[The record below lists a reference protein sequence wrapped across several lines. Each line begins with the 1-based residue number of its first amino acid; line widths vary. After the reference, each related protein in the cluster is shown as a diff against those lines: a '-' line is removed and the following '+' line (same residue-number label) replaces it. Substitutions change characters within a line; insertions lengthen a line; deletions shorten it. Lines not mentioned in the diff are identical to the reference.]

1 MNQGEE
7 RRKLYK
13 QGLPLT
19 RGLKQRDWVLALVMV
34 IISVNAIVYSLVDF
48 LRYQSYNASVYDL
61 GLASQA
67 LYGVTHGQLN
77 LKDLIANKLI
87 YIPMGLAYYLSPNP
101 VNLQY
106 FQAFFISLG
115 ALPIYL
121 ISREKI
127 QGKMIP
133 LSFALLWILYYPMG
147 GVYWF
152 DFHFMSLFPTLF
164 LFGIYFSMK
173 HNTKAA
179 LSFLF
184 LASITDFLAPIIL
197 AFFAVYVAYSD
208 MKYHNIDPYRNRIAI
223 PLLAFVLA
231 IFVFVIYYY
240 GFSYFSQY
248 ISQEIL
254 TYNPGGVAIPV
265 TYAYKAG
272 YFLYLMVPLLFL
284 SLFGFEFLITLIPY
298 AALAVVNNYY
308 PYVNTILYQYPA
320 LTAATLFVAAIL
332 GVSRLANGKKI
343 TLRRATIRNVL
354 LGAVILN
361 VFLAAF
367 LTPVGNIYT
376 QGELST
382 QVTHYFAGMSGN
394 YNASSNIAPYGNVTP
409 LNSVGK
415 YIPIGSSVLIQNNM
429 PQFTDDYN
437 WSLPFNYN
445 FSLPDHFAILDT
457 YSPYFDHFY
466 LGNNSS
472 RNMMHLANGF
482 LRNDTYHV
490 LYQNGGIILLSMS
503 HTSPVFYK
511 GLDLK
516 WNQIP
521 YDEINRSVYSTVLT
535 PGNFSFSLSGPSL
548 TLNGTTNATLI
559 YRTDPYGRDLSM
571 NLHLRNMNGTLT
583 GYLNCSMFFE
593 IYGIHMNYIQTP
605 VSTINLRINETGEM

>member
-1 MNQGEE
+1 MGQE

-13 QGLPLT
+13 HELPFT
-19 RGLKQRDWVLALVMV
+19 RRLKQRDWVIVLILA
-34 IISVNAIVYSLVDF
+34 IIAVNTIVYSLVDF
-48 LRYQSYNASVYDL
+48 LRYQSYNASVFDL

-77 LKDLIANKLI
+77 LKDIIANKLI

-106 FQAFFISLG
+106 FQAFFLSLG

-127 QGKMIP
+127 QGKLIP
-133 LSFALLWILYYPMG
+133 VCFALMWILYFPLG

-152 DFHFMSLFPTLF
+152 DFHFMSLFPTFF

-173 HNTKAA
+173 HNTRAA
-179 LSFLF
+179 LLFLF

-197 AFFAVYVAYSD
+197 AFFAVYVAYTD

-223 PLLAFVLA
+223 PLLVFVLV
-231 IFVFVIYYY
+231 IFIFVIYYY
-240 GFSYFSQY
+240 GLSYFSQY
-248 ISQEIL
+248 ISKEIL

-272 YFLYLMVPLLFL
+272 YFLYLMLPLLFL

-298 AALAVVNNYY
+298 AALAVVNSYY

-320 LTAATLFVAAIL
+320 LTAATIFVAAIL
-332 GVSRLANGKKI
+332 GVSRLANGKKFTLKKA
-343 TLRRATIRNVL
+343 TLRNLIT
-354 LGAVILN
+354 GAVILN
-361 VFLAAF
+361 IFLAAF

-382 QVTHYFAGMSGN
+382 QVTHYVAGMSRN
-394 YNASSNIAPYGNVTP
+394 YNASSSIAPYGNVTP

-415 YIPIGSSVLIQNNM
+415 YIPYGSSVLIQNNM
-429 PQFTDDYN
+429 PQFTNDYN
-437 WSLPFNYN
+437 WSLPFIYN
-445 FSLPDHFAILDT
+445 FQLPDHYAILDT

-472 RNMMHLANGF
+472 RNMMYLTNGF
-482 LRNDTYHV
+482 LRNDTYHL
-490 LYQNGGIILLSMS
+490 LYQNGGIILL
-503 HTSPVFYK
+503 TTNDTPPVFYR
-511 GLDLK
+511 GLDFK
-516 WNQIP
+516 WDQIL
-521 YDEINRSVYSTVLT
+521 YNEMNNSVHSTVLT
-535 PGNFSFSLSGPSL
+535 PGNFSISVRVSNL
-548 TLNGTTNATLI
+548 TQDRTTNMTLI
-559 YRTDPYGRDLSM
+559 YRTDPYGSNLSM
-571 NLHLRNMNGTLT
+571 NIPMTYLNGTFT
-583 GYLNCSMFFE
+583 GHLICPMFFE
-593 IYGIHMNYIQTP
+593 IYGMHMDYIQNP
-605 VSTINLRINETGEM
+605 ESTINLSISETNEI